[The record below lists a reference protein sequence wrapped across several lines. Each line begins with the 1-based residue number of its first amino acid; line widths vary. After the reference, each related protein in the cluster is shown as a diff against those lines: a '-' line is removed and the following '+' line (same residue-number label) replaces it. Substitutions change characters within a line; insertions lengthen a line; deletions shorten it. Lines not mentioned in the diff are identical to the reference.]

1 MAIFFALMGLSCAQ
15 KPVRFAPLEELNPFF
30 STDP

>member
-1 MAIFFALMGLSCAQ
+1 MFFALIGLLGAQ
-15 KPVRFAPLEELNPFF
+15 KPVRFAPLEELTPFF